1 MLINKVKEY
10 KFSIEIIYPS
20 WKISYNMKIL
30 LWNYVVEIFPYIAQI
45 GEKKENNGRQ
55 VVSDFNDIVFI
66 TGVLLLSGLGHG
78 DLRS

>member
-1 MLINKVKEY
+1 
-10 KFSIEIIYPS
+10 
-20 WKISYNMKIL
+20 MKIL

-55 VVSDFNDIVFI
+55 VVSDFNDIVCI

>member
-1 MLINKVKEY
+1 M
-10 KFSIEIIYPS
+10 
-20 WKISYNMKIL
+20 
-30 LWNYVVEIFPYIAQI
+30 EIFTYIAQI

-78 DLRS
+78 DLRSYLLQINKSERGQVNLDDFHL